1 MMLAYI
7 DRIISFTD
15 ITLDHTNWRRVILST
30 LILAS
35 KVWEDQAVWNVDFC
49 SVFPKV
55 TAQDLGNLEKVLLRL
70 LEFNV
75 TLQASTYTKYYFE
88 LRAFAERDSK
98 YFPLEPLD
106 KEGAKRLESRS
117 ATEEEKARSEE
128 ISNLSG
134 KLPRSRSSDQLACRS
149 PRVVLN

>member
-1 MMLAYI
+1 MLAYI
-7 DRIISFTD
+7 ERIISFTD
-15 ITLDHTNWRRVILST
+15 ITLDNTNWRRVILST

-49 SVFPKV
+49 SVFPHV

-70 LEFNV
+70 LQFNV
-75 TLQASTYTKYYFE
+75 TLQAGTYTKYYFE
-88 LRAFAERDSK
+88 LRSFAESSSR

-128 ISNLSG
+128 ISNLN
-134 KLPRSRSSDQLACRS
+134 KLTRSRSSDQFNCRS